1 MDRII
6 LIIEIILIRQLGYLV
21 ERVSD
26 KKLMERIDYFQKK
39 TGVSDAI
46 AGELYQ
52 GLATSFPE
60 MSTMFISVVFFALNP
75 VVGIASNV
83 GSGVFQFM
91 PVIAIPALVAVKALV
106 VDKYEVIRTVSFY
119 ISTLLF
125 LGLCI
130 LDGNLH
136 RAELVGMVVYWAG
149 FMYWSIRYWP
159 TFRKRWGEPE
169 APVHDHHINDE
180 DERSDS
186 LFQKIGKFLPE
197 MITKTIP

>member
-1 MDRII
+1 MLFRLI
-6 LIIEIILIRQLGYLV
+6 LLIELIAIRQFGYLV
-21 ERVSD
+21 ER
-26 KKLMERIDYFQKK
+26 K
-39 TGVSDAI
+39 TGVSDAV

-91 PVIAIPALVAVKALV
+91 PVIAIPALMATKALA
-106 VDKYEVIRTVSFY
+106 VDKYEVIRTVLFY
-119 ISTLLF
+119 ITTLILLSLF
-125 LGLCI
+125 I

-149 FMYWSIRYWP
+149 FMWRSIRRWP
-159 TFRKRWGEPE
+159 NFRKRWGEPE
-169 APVHDHHINDE
+169 APVHDHHIVE
-180 DERSDS
+180 DEGSDT
-186 LFQKIGKFLPE
+186 LFQKIGKRFPE
-197 MITKTIP
+197 TIAKIIP